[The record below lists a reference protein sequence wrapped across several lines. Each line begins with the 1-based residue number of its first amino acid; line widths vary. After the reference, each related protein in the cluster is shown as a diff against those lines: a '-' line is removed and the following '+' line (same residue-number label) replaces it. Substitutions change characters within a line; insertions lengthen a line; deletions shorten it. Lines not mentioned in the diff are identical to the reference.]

1 MMHTMNHERNVKYFL
16 TESGKQLIEIIK
28 KVTKKVADSFFCQET
43 KKTNLLMLPSGME
56 HPHLIG
62 SSDRRDFYSP
72 PVAIRRYVK
81 EKNM

>member
-1 MMHTMNHERNVKYFL
+1 MMHTMNHEGNVKYFL
-16 TESGKQLIEIIK
+16 TELGRQFIEIIK
-28 KVTKKVADSFFCQET
+28 KFANKVADSFFCRET

-72 PVAIRRYVK
+72 PVAIRRYVN
-81 EKNM
+81 EKNV